1 MQAPVRKMSILS
13 LAIPILIE
21 QVLRN
26 LMGTVNVFMLS
37 NYSDGAVAAVGVAN
51 QIMNVV
57 VIAFT
62 MISAGAAIV
71 VNHALGAKTLRGRR
85 GGQHERYNVVR
96 GAGLLVSVALILFDG
111 QFVRMVGLED
121 ALRPDAV
128 SYLRIT
134 GGAAFVLALSTM
146 MSTIFR
152 CYGNARACRWRWS
165 SSIIF

>member
-1 MQAPVRKMSILS
+1 MNEPVRKLSLIS

-37 NYSDGAVAAVGVAN
+37 HYSDDAVAAVGVAN

-71 VNHALGAKTLRGRR
+71 INHALGAK
-85 GGQHERYNVVR
+85 RYEDGAAISMNALAAA
-96 GAGLLVSVALILFDG
+96 AGLGILASTALSIFAG
-111 QFVRMVGLED
+111 RFVHLVGLEA
-121 ALRPDAV
+121 ALVPDAV
-128 SYLRIT
+128 QYLRIT
-134 GGAAFVLALSTM
+134 GGAAVVLALSTM

-152 CYGNARACRWRWS
+152 CYGNARIPMAVEGKA
-165 SSIIF
+165 